1 MEGGH
6 NGWMPSFVVEYPP
19 LDVAGSIG
27 QRVML
32 SHPVRAEVIRY
43 LMSKD
48 HPVLVPEIAEAIN
61 VNYHATLRHVKALV
75 DLGVVAKAAGNERGY
90 LPIRETVIEKLLESV
105 SYATGRKFVDVGPLA
120 TEATASSTE
129 EQ

>member
-1 MEGGH
+1 
-6 NGWMPSFVVEYPP
+6 MPSFVVDYPP

-48 HPVLVPEIAEAIN
+48 HPVLVPEIAEAIG

-90 LPIRETVIEKLLESV
+90 LPIRETVIQKLLESV
-105 SYATGRKFVDVGPLA
+105 SYATLREFADVGPVKVDA
-120 TEATASSTE
+120 ASEAPSE
-129 EQ
+129 GQ